1 MKRLLVCL
9 ISFLVGFIVSWFF
22 LDFILPEPTVTPEPE
37 QPKYT
42 VSEMMIAD
50 LERFSLYR
58 DTPTVLHVPTPTE
71 PETPPVRYE
80 LTDSERELVEL
91 VVMAESGNQPY
102 IGQMAVAQCLL
113 NDSERSGI
121 RPTEAVV
128 EYQYTS
134 ERVEPSESVRNA
146 VAAVFDGG
154 EVVTEETI
162 LWFYAPKYVDGTPW
176 HETQRHVLTINDHKF
191 FAERGDADADH

>member
-9 ISFLVGFIVSWFF
+9 ISFLVGFIVSWLF
-22 LDFILPEPTVTPEPE
+22 LDFILPEPTPPTEPE

-42 VSEMMIAD
+42 VSEMMLAD

-80 LTDSERELVEL
+80 LTDSERELIEL

-121 RPTEAVV
+121 RPTEAVI

-146 VAAVFDGG
+146 VAAVFDRG
-154 EVVTEETI
+154 EVVTEENI
-162 LWFYAPKYVDGTPW
+162 LWFYSPKYVDGTPW
-176 HETQRHVLTINDHKF
+176 HESQRHVLTINDHRF
-191 FAERGDADADH
+191 FAEW

>member
-1 MKRLLVCL
+1 MKRLLICL
-9 ISFLVGFIVSWFF
+9 ISFLVGFIVSWLF
-22 LDFILPEPTVTPEPE
+22 LDFILPEPTPPEPE

-42 VSEMMIAD
+42 VSEAMLAD

-58 DTPTVLHVPTPTE
+58 DTPTILHVPTPTE

-80 LTDSERELVEL
+80 LTNIERELVER
-91 VVMAESGNQPY
+91 VVMGESGNQPY
-102 IGQMAVAQCLL
+102 AGQMAVAQCLL
-113 NDSERSGI
+113 NDSEKSGI
-121 RPTEAVV
+121 RPTEAVI

-134 ERVEPSESVRNA
+134 NRPEPSESVRNA
-146 VAAVFDGG
+146 VAAVFDRG

-176 HETQRHVLTINDHKF
+176 HESQRHVLTINDHKF
-191 FAERGDADADH
+191 FAEKE